1 MHPRFKTPS
10 VAIVTQAV
18 WSSVLALSGTIE
30 RLFVY
35 IIFSA
40 VIFWIVTV
48 VVVFTLRKKQ
58 PDLPRPY
65 KTWGYS
71 VTPIIF
77 IIACTGILIKTLFE
91 LPLESLVGLGITA
104 IVVPVYFYWRKHGL
118 GDTRKDKKITTEDPK
133 KVRPFLGQSTII
145 QAIKTVT

>member
-1 MHPRFKTPS
+1 VHPRFKTPS
-10 VAIVTQAV
+10 VAIVTQAM

-65 KTWGYS
+65 KTWGYP

-77 IIACTGILIKTLFE
+77 IIVCTGILINTIFE
-91 LPLESLVGLGITA
+91 LPLVSLVGLGITA

-118 GDTRKDKKITTEDPK
+118 GDTRKDKKITTVDPK

>member
-1 MHPRFKTPS
+1 M
-10 VAIVTQAV
+10 TQAV

-40 VIFWIVTV
+40 VIFWIITV
-48 VVVFTLRKKQ
+48 AGVFTLRKKQ

-65 KTWGYS
+65 KTWGYP

-77 IIACTGILIKTLFE
+77 IIACAGILINTLLE
-91 LPLESLVGLGITA
+91 SPLESLAGLGITMTG
-104 IVVPVYFYWRKHGL
+104 IPVYFFWRRKHGL
-118 GDTRKDKKITTEDPK
+118 GDKRMDKNN
-133 KVRPFLGQSTII
+133 
-145 QAIKTVT
+145 

>member
-10 VAIVTQAV
+10 VAIVTQAM

-77 IIACTGILIKTLFE
+77 IIACTGILINTLFE

-104 IVVPVYFYWRKHGL
+104 IVVPVYF
-118 GDTRKDKKITTEDPK
+118 
-133 KVRPFLGQSTII
+133 
-145 QAIKTVT
+145 